1 MVRAH
6 AQDAPYWNM
15 FGDMAAAVWIPL
27 DDVHDSNGTM
37 RVLPGYHTQGTLPRV
52 VDPSQPA
59 FTQSIDDAVMPAD
72 LEQRAQ
78 TCTPTPRPTQT
89 AGQNHSSPADP
100 LRAVRQTTCGR
111 GRWLCVRSHPAAR
124 FGS

>member
-1 MVRAH
+1 
-6 AQDAPYWNM
+6 M

-78 TCTPTPRPTQT
+78 TCTPTQPALTQT
-89 AGQNHSSPADP
+89 AGQNHSSLTLCA
-100 LRAVRQTTCGR
+100 RCGR
-111 GRWLCVRSHPAAR
+111 QPAGGADGYACVPFPPLASLR
-124 FGS
+124 GS

>member
-1 MVRAH
+1 
-6 AQDAPYWNM
+6 M

-27 DDVHDSNGTM
+27 DDVHDSNDTM

-78 TCTPTPRPTQT
+78 TCKPSPRPTQT
-89 AGQNHSSPADP
+89 AGQNIP
-100 LRAVRQTTCGR
+100 LQLTLCAVR
-111 GRWLCVRSHPAAR
+111 
-124 FGS
+124 

>member
-1 MVRAH
+1 
-6 AQDAPYWNM
+6 M

-78 TCTPTPRPTQT
+78 TCTLTRPALTQT

>member
-1 MVRAH
+1 
-6 AQDAPYWNM
+6 M

-78 TCTPTPRPTQT
+78 TCKPSPPNPDCRTE
-89 AGQNHSSPADP
+89 HSSPADP
-100 LRAVRQTTCGR
+100 LRGALDNLRAGQMAMRACPPRPPRAVRFPSR
-111 GRWLCVRSHPAAR
+111 ILD
-124 FGS
+124 